1 MKVAGFGEILLRL
14 STKKGILIS
23 NANEFNINYGGGE
36 ANALISLS
44 RFGIKTRAIT
54 KVSNDSIGDAIIR
67 YLNENSVDTSF
78 VTRGSKRTPIYFL
91 EAGSGNR
98 SSKVIYDRK
107 DSNFS
112 SITEEDINIEE
123 VLKDIDI
130 FHFSGV
136 TLAISEEVRKL
147 VLKIIRYC
155 NKNNILVSYDSNY
168 RAKMWTL
175 ESARIATKEILPYV
189 NILSAGILDAENILN
204 MGCDLS
210 DEYEKLNYYYKEIS
224 KIRKMPGVMENILSN
239 KDEEEELIKEKIIN
253 RGKNQYWYVAE
264 ENGKVIGLGILMN
277 HGNLRKKHV
286 GVITLMVNSDYQ
298 NKGVGSLL
306 MDKLINLSE
315 SLNIIRLELCVFRDN
330 YKAINLYKKF
340 GFKEEGIKVKSA
352 LKNGEY
358 IDEIMM
364 VRISL

>member
-1 MKVAGFGEILLRL
+1 M
-14 STKKGILIS
+14 
-23 NANEFNINYGGGE
+23 N
-36 ANALISLS
+36 
-44 RFGIKTRAIT
+44 
-54 KVSNDSIGDAIIR
+54 
-67 YLNENSVDTSF
+67 
-78 VTRGSKRTPIYFL
+78 
-91 EAGSGNR
+91 
-98 SSKVIYDRK
+98 
-107 DSNFS
+107 
-112 SITEEDINIEE
+112 
-123 VLKDIDI
+123 
-130 FHFSGV
+130 
-136 TLAISEEVRKL
+136 
-147 VLKIIRYC
+147 LKIRDI
-155 NKNNILVSYDSNY
+155 KIED
-168 RAKMWTL
+168 
-175 ESARIATKEILPYV
+175 
-189 NILSAGILDAENILN
+189 
-204 MGCDLS
+204 
-210 DEYEKLNYYYKEIS
+210 YKEIS

-298 NKGVGSLL
+298 NKGIGSLL

-364 VRISL
+364 ARISL

>member
-1 MKVAGFGEILLRL
+1 MSLR
-14 STKKGILIS
+14 I
-23 NANEFNINYGGGE
+23 
-36 ANALISLS
+36 
-44 RFGIKTRAIT
+44 RDIKI
-54 KVSNDSIGDAIIR
+54 
-67 YLNENSVDTSF
+67 
-78 VTRGSKRTPIYFL
+78 
-91 EAGSGNR
+91 
-98 SSKVIYDRK
+98 
-107 DSNFS
+107 
-112 SITEEDINIEE
+112 ED
-123 VLKDIDI
+123 
-130 FHFSGV
+130 
-136 TLAISEEVRKL
+136 
-147 VLKIIRYC
+147 
-155 NKNNILVSYDSNY
+155 
-168 RAKMWTL
+168 
-175 ESARIATKEILPYV
+175 
-189 NILSAGILDAENILN
+189 
-204 MGCDLS
+204 
-210 DEYEKLNYYYKEIS
+210 YKEIS

-298 NKGVGSLL
+298 NKGIGSLL

-358 IDEIMM
+358 IDEIIMA
-364 VRISL
+364 RISL

>member
-1 MKVAGFGEILLRL
+1 MSLR
-14 STKKGILIS
+14 I
-23 NANEFNINYGGGE
+23 
-36 ANALISLS
+36 
-44 RFGIKTRAIT
+44 RDIKI
-54 KVSNDSIGDAIIR
+54 
-67 YLNENSVDTSF
+67 
-78 VTRGSKRTPIYFL
+78 
-91 EAGSGNR
+91 
-98 SSKVIYDRK
+98 
-107 DSNFS
+107 
-112 SITEEDINIEE
+112 ED
-123 VLKDIDI
+123 
-130 FHFSGV
+130 
-136 TLAISEEVRKL
+136 
-147 VLKIIRYC
+147 
-155 NKNNILVSYDSNY
+155 
-168 RAKMWTL
+168 
-175 ESARIATKEILPYV
+175 
-189 NILSAGILDAENILN
+189 
-204 MGCDLS
+204 
-210 DEYEKLNYYYKEIS
+210 YKEIS

-264 ENGKVIGLGILMN
+264 EDGKVIGLGILMN

-364 VRISL
+364 ARISL

>member
-1 MKVAGFGEILLRL
+1 MSLR
-14 STKKGILIS
+14 I
-23 NANEFNINYGGGE
+23 
-36 ANALISLS
+36 
-44 RFGIKTRAIT
+44 RDIKI
-54 KVSNDSIGDAIIR
+54 
-67 YLNENSVDTSF
+67 
-78 VTRGSKRTPIYFL
+78 
-91 EAGSGNR
+91 
-98 SSKVIYDRK
+98 
-107 DSNFS
+107 
-112 SITEEDINIEE
+112 ED
-123 VLKDIDI
+123 
-130 FHFSGV
+130 
-136 TLAISEEVRKL
+136 
-147 VLKIIRYC
+147 
-155 NKNNILVSYDSNY
+155 
-168 RAKMWTL
+168 
-175 ESARIATKEILPYV
+175 
-189 NILSAGILDAENILN
+189 
-204 MGCDLS
+204 
-210 DEYEKLNYYYKEIS
+210 YKEIS
-224 KIRKMPGVMENILSN
+224 KIRKMPGVMENILFN

-358 IDEIMM
+358 IDEVMM
-364 VRISL
+364 ARIIL

>member
-1 MKVAGFGEILLRL
+1 M
-14 STKKGILIS
+14 S
-23 NANEFNINYGGGE
+23 
-36 ANALISLS
+36 
-44 RFGIKTRAIT
+44 
-54 KVSNDSIGDAIIR
+54 
-67 YLNENSVDTSF
+67 
-78 VTRGSKRTPIYFL
+78 
-91 EAGSGNR
+91 
-98 SSKVIYDRK
+98 
-107 DSNFS
+107 
-112 SITEEDINIEE
+112 
-123 VLKDIDI
+123 
-130 FHFSGV
+130 
-136 TLAISEEVRKL
+136 
-147 VLKIIRYC
+147 LKIRDI
-155 NKNNILVSYDSNY
+155 KIED
-168 RAKMWTL
+168 
-175 ESARIATKEILPYV
+175 
-189 NILSAGILDAENILN
+189 
-204 MGCDLS
+204 
-210 DEYEKLNYYYKEIS
+210 YKEIS

-253 RGKNQYWYVAE
+253 RDKNQYWYVAE

-340 GFKEEGIKVKSA
+340 GFKEEGIKIKSA

-364 VRISL
+364 ARISL

>member
-1 MKVAGFGEILLRL
+1 M
-14 STKKGILIS
+14 S
-23 NANEFNINYGGGE
+23 
-36 ANALISLS
+36 
-44 RFGIKTRAIT
+44 
-54 KVSNDSIGDAIIR
+54 
-67 YLNENSVDTSF
+67 
-78 VTRGSKRTPIYFL
+78 
-91 EAGSGNR
+91 
-98 SSKVIYDRK
+98 
-107 DSNFS
+107 
-112 SITEEDINIEE
+112 
-123 VLKDIDI
+123 
-130 FHFSGV
+130 
-136 TLAISEEVRKL
+136 
-147 VLKIIRYC
+147 LKIRDI
-155 NKNNILVSYDSNY
+155 KIED
-168 RAKMWTL
+168 
-175 ESARIATKEILPYV
+175 
-189 NILSAGILDAENILN
+189 
-204 MGCDLS
+204 
-210 DEYEKLNYYYKEIS
+210 YKEIS
-224 KIRKMPGVMENILSN
+224 KIRKMPRVMENILSN

-340 GFKEEGIKVKSA
+340 GFKEEGIKIKSA

-364 VRISL
+364 ARISL

>member
-1 MKVAGFGEILLRL
+1 MSLR
-14 STKKGILIS
+14 I
-23 NANEFNINYGGGE
+23 
-36 ANALISLS
+36 
-44 RFGIKTRAIT
+44 RDIKI
-54 KVSNDSIGDAIIR
+54 
-67 YLNENSVDTSF
+67 
-78 VTRGSKRTPIYFL
+78 
-91 EAGSGNR
+91 
-98 SSKVIYDRK
+98 
-107 DSNFS
+107 
-112 SITEEDINIEE
+112 ED
-123 VLKDIDI
+123 
-130 FHFSGV
+130 
-136 TLAISEEVRKL
+136 
-147 VLKIIRYC
+147 
-155 NKNNILVSYDSNY
+155 
-168 RAKMWTL
+168 
-175 ESARIATKEILPYV
+175 
-189 NILSAGILDAENILN
+189 
-204 MGCDLS
+204 
-210 DEYEKLNYYYKEIS
+210 YKEIS

-315 SLNIIRLELCVFRDN
+315 SINIIRLELCVFRDN

-364 VRISL
+364 ARINL

>member
-1 MKVAGFGEILLRL
+1 M
-14 STKKGILIS
+14 
-23 NANEFNINYGGGE
+23 N
-36 ANALISLS
+36 
-44 RFGIKTRAIT
+44 
-54 KVSNDSIGDAIIR
+54 
-67 YLNENSVDTSF
+67 
-78 VTRGSKRTPIYFL
+78 
-91 EAGSGNR
+91 
-98 SSKVIYDRK
+98 
-107 DSNFS
+107 
-112 SITEEDINIEE
+112 
-123 VLKDIDI
+123 
-130 FHFSGV
+130 
-136 TLAISEEVRKL
+136 
-147 VLKIIRYC
+147 LKIRDI
-155 NKNNILVSYDSNY
+155 
-168 RAKMWTL
+168 
-175 ESARIATKEILPYV
+175 EIE
-189 NILSAGILDAENILN
+189 D
-204 MGCDLS
+204 
-210 DEYEKLNYYYKEIS
+210 YKEIS

-239 KDEEEELIKEKIIN
+239 KDEEEESIKEKIIN
-253 RGKNQYWYVAE
+253 MGKNQYWYVAE

-364 VRISL
+364 ARINL

>member
-1 MKVAGFGEILLRL
+1 MSLR
-14 STKKGILIS
+14 I
-23 NANEFNINYGGGE
+23 
-36 ANALISLS
+36 
-44 RFGIKTRAIT
+44 RDIKI
-54 KVSNDSIGDAIIR
+54 
-67 YLNENSVDTSF
+67 
-78 VTRGSKRTPIYFL
+78 
-91 EAGSGNR
+91 
-98 SSKVIYDRK
+98 
-107 DSNFS
+107 
-112 SITEEDINIEE
+112 ED
-123 VLKDIDI
+123 
-130 FHFSGV
+130 
-136 TLAISEEVRKL
+136 
-147 VLKIIRYC
+147 
-155 NKNNILVSYDSNY
+155 
-168 RAKMWTL
+168 
-175 ESARIATKEILPYV
+175 
-189 NILSAGILDAENILN
+189 
-204 MGCDLS
+204 
-210 DEYEKLNYYYKEIS
+210 YKEIS

-253 RGKNQYWYVAE
+253 RDKNQYWYVAE

-298 NKGVGSLL
+298 NKGIGSLL

-364 VRISL
+364 ARISL

>member
-1 MKVAGFGEILLRL
+1 MSLR
-14 STKKGILIS
+14 I
-23 NANEFNINYGGGE
+23 
-36 ANALISLS
+36 
-44 RFGIKTRAIT
+44 RDIKI
-54 KVSNDSIGDAIIR
+54 
-67 YLNENSVDTSF
+67 
-78 VTRGSKRTPIYFL
+78 
-91 EAGSGNR
+91 
-98 SSKVIYDRK
+98 
-107 DSNFS
+107 
-112 SITEEDINIEE
+112 ED
-123 VLKDIDI
+123 
-130 FHFSGV
+130 
-136 TLAISEEVRKL
+136 
-147 VLKIIRYC
+147 
-155 NKNNILVSYDSNY
+155 
-168 RAKMWTL
+168 
-175 ESARIATKEILPYV
+175 
-189 NILSAGILDAENILN
+189 
-204 MGCDLS
+204 
-210 DEYEKLNYYYKEIS
+210 YKEIS

-253 RGKNQYWYVAE
+253 RSKNQYWYVAE

-298 NKGVGSLL
+298 NKGIGSLL

-364 VRISL
+364 ARISL

>member
-1 MKVAGFGEILLRL
+1 MNLNIRDIEI
-14 STKKGILIS
+14 
-23 NANEFNINYGGGE
+23 
-36 ANALISLS
+36 
-44 RFGIKTRAIT
+44 
-54 KVSNDSIGDAIIR
+54 
-67 YLNENSVDTSF
+67 
-78 VTRGSKRTPIYFL
+78 
-91 EAGSGNR
+91 
-98 SSKVIYDRK
+98 
-107 DSNFS
+107 
-112 SITEEDINIEE
+112 ED
-123 VLKDIDI
+123 
-130 FHFSGV
+130 
-136 TLAISEEVRKL
+136 
-147 VLKIIRYC
+147 
-155 NKNNILVSYDSNY
+155 
-168 RAKMWTL
+168 
-175 ESARIATKEILPYV
+175 
-189 NILSAGILDAENILN
+189 
-204 MGCDLS
+204 
-210 DEYEKLNYYYKEIS
+210 YKEIS

-298 NKGVGSLL
+298 NKGIGSLL

-364 VRISL
+364 ARISL

>member
-1 MKVAGFGEILLRL
+1 MSLR
-14 STKKGILIS
+14 I
-23 NANEFNINYGGGE
+23 
-36 ANALISLS
+36 
-44 RFGIKTRAIT
+44 RDIKI
-54 KVSNDSIGDAIIR
+54 
-67 YLNENSVDTSF
+67 
-78 VTRGSKRTPIYFL
+78 
-91 EAGSGNR
+91 
-98 SSKVIYDRK
+98 
-107 DSNFS
+107 
-112 SITEEDINIEE
+112 ED
-123 VLKDIDI
+123 
-130 FHFSGV
+130 
-136 TLAISEEVRKL
+136 
-147 VLKIIRYC
+147 
-155 NKNNILVSYDSNY
+155 
-168 RAKMWTL
+168 
-175 ESARIATKEILPYV
+175 
-189 NILSAGILDAENILN
+189 
-204 MGCDLS
+204 
-210 DEYEKLNYYYKEIS
+210 YKEIS

-298 NKGVGSLL
+298 NKGIGSLL

-315 SLNIIRLELCVFRDN
+315 SINIIRLELCVFRDN

-364 VRISL
+364 ARINL

>member
-1 MKVAGFGEILLRL
+1 M
-14 STKKGILIS
+14 
-23 NANEFNINYGGGE
+23 N
-36 ANALISLS
+36 
-44 RFGIKTRAIT
+44 
-54 KVSNDSIGDAIIR
+54 
-67 YLNENSVDTSF
+67 
-78 VTRGSKRTPIYFL
+78 
-91 EAGSGNR
+91 
-98 SSKVIYDRK
+98 
-107 DSNFS
+107 
-112 SITEEDINIEE
+112 
-123 VLKDIDI
+123 
-130 FHFSGV
+130 
-136 TLAISEEVRKL
+136 
-147 VLKIIRYC
+147 LKIRDI
-155 NKNNILVSYDSNY
+155 KIED
-168 RAKMWTL
+168 
-175 ESARIATKEILPYV
+175 
-189 NILSAGILDAENILN
+189 
-204 MGCDLS
+204 
-210 DEYEKLNYYYKEIS
+210 YKEIS

-358 IDEIMM
+358 IDEVMM
-364 VRISL
+364 ARIIL

>member
-1 MKVAGFGEILLRL
+1 MSLR
-14 STKKGILIS
+14 I
-23 NANEFNINYGGGE
+23 
-36 ANALISLS
+36 
-44 RFGIKTRAIT
+44 RDIKI
-54 KVSNDSIGDAIIR
+54 
-67 YLNENSVDTSF
+67 
-78 VTRGSKRTPIYFL
+78 
-91 EAGSGNR
+91 
-98 SSKVIYDRK
+98 
-107 DSNFS
+107 
-112 SITEEDINIEE
+112 ED
-123 VLKDIDI
+123 
-130 FHFSGV
+130 
-136 TLAISEEVRKL
+136 
-147 VLKIIRYC
+147 
-155 NKNNILVSYDSNY
+155 
-168 RAKMWTL
+168 
-175 ESARIATKEILPYV
+175 
-189 NILSAGILDAENILN
+189 
-204 MGCDLS
+204 
-210 DEYEKLNYYYKEIS
+210 YKEIS

-286 GVITLMVNSDYQ
+286 GVITLMVNSDNQ

-358 IDEIMM
+358 IDEFMM
-364 VRISL
+364 ARINL

>member
-1 MKVAGFGEILLRL
+1 MSLR
-14 STKKGILIS
+14 I
-23 NANEFNINYGGGE
+23 
-36 ANALISLS
+36 
-44 RFGIKTRAIT
+44 RDIKI
-54 KVSNDSIGDAIIR
+54 
-67 YLNENSVDTSF
+67 
-78 VTRGSKRTPIYFL
+78 
-91 EAGSGNR
+91 
-98 SSKVIYDRK
+98 
-107 DSNFS
+107 
-112 SITEEDINIEE
+112 ED
-123 VLKDIDI
+123 
-130 FHFSGV
+130 
-136 TLAISEEVRKL
+136 
-147 VLKIIRYC
+147 
-155 NKNNILVSYDSNY
+155 
-168 RAKMWTL
+168 
-175 ESARIATKEILPYV
+175 
-189 NILSAGILDAENILN
+189 
-204 MGCDLS
+204 
-210 DEYEKLNYYYKEIS
+210 YKEIS

-298 NKGVGSLL
+298 NKGIGSLL

-364 VRISL
+364 ARISLYI

>member
-1 MKVAGFGEILLRL
+1 MSLR
-14 STKKGILIS
+14 I
-23 NANEFNINYGGGE
+23 
-36 ANALISLS
+36 
-44 RFGIKTRAIT
+44 RDIKI
-54 KVSNDSIGDAIIR
+54 
-67 YLNENSVDTSF
+67 
-78 VTRGSKRTPIYFL
+78 
-91 EAGSGNR
+91 
-98 SSKVIYDRK
+98 
-107 DSNFS
+107 
-112 SITEEDINIEE
+112 ED
-123 VLKDIDI
+123 
-130 FHFSGV
+130 
-136 TLAISEEVRKL
+136 
-147 VLKIIRYC
+147 
-155 NKNNILVSYDSNY
+155 
-168 RAKMWTL
+168 
-175 ESARIATKEILPYV
+175 
-189 NILSAGILDAENILN
+189 
-204 MGCDLS
+204 
-210 DEYEKLNYYYKEIS
+210 YKEIS

-298 NKGVGSLL
+298 NKGIGSLL

-358 IDEIMM
+358 VDEIMM
-364 VRISL
+364 ARISL